1 MLARSRMRIPCIA
14 SSKPK
19 RMANSQH
26 IKRLL
31 VFLVF
36 CSLSVLGQSK
46 TQAPTLSETLQW
58 LRGATDKESWDP
70 LNHHEFQTNGGDDS
84 CSVTIK
90 ETRMNASPGFW
101 IRVSFSLT
109 DIDPADIQIHTI
121 IRGQSAAVTFH
132 TRNYIEKITDTSSA
146 HSSDELISR
155 YDFFTND
162 RFAPRFAQALKR
174 AVELCGGKPSS
185 F

>member
-1 MLARSRMRIPCIA
+1 MRIPYIA

-19 RMANSQH
+19 RIANRHSIQC
-26 IKRLL
+26 LL

-36 CSLSVLGQSK
+36 CSPPVLGQSNAK
-46 TQAPTLSETLQW
+46 APTLGETLQW
-58 LRGATDKESWDP
+58 LRGTTDKESPGDTD
-70 LNHHEFQTNGGDDS
+70 HHEFETNGGDDS
-84 CSVTIK
+84 CSVTIV
-90 ETRMNASPGFW
+90 ETRINASPGFW
-101 IRVSFSLT
+101 IRISFSLA
-109 DIDPADIQIHTI
+109 DIDPADIQIHPI

-132 TRNYIEKITDTSSA
+132 TRNYVEKITETSWR
-146 HSSDELISR
+146 HDGEQPISE

-162 RFAPRFAQALKR
+162 RFAPRFANALKR